1 MSDFLI
7 LLVCIAILFVLCV
20 YLFIILPISYFEK
33 RRKSRADLIFKQV
46 SKFPIEHKH
55 YGQKM
60 LVAIDLELN
69 NICLI
74 ELDKIP
80 KGKEHHSEENFKYL
94 KAEDILKVELF
105 EGGNSV
111 TSSSRSIGGAVV
123 GGALFGGVGAI
134 IGGLGG
140 STKSSATVNKIEIR
154 LIVNDKLNPIY
165 DIDFLNGEINKDKL
179 SNTYDNISKEAR
191 TWYGYFEV
199 MIKNTKDGFEET
211 KEKDVDLIA
220 KLERLISLKD
230 SNAISED
237 EFNILKKDL
246 IGK

>member
-7 LLVCIAILFVLCV
+7 LLVYTAILFVLGV

-80 KGKEHHSEENFKYL
+80 KGKENHSEENFKYL

-111 TSSSRSIGGAVV
+111 TSSSRSI

-165 DIDFLNGEINKDKL
+165 DIDFLNGEIDKDAL
-179 SNTYDNISKEAR
+179 SKAYDNISKEAR

-199 MIKNTKDGFEET
+199 MIKNTKYGFEET